1 MGRKAKNLSGQKF
14 GMLTAQYATEK
25 NVLNISEKM
34 NLKCYMQGGTML
46 GAIRHGGFIPWD
58 DDVDLGMM
66 RDDYLQVL

>member
-1 MGRKAKNLSGQKF
+1 MENNKQKQHKNELNDTQKYI
-14 GMLTAQYATEK
+14 LHVLE

-66 RDDYLQVL
+66 RDDYE